1 MTAATER
8 LAGSE
13 GVLRTVLP
21 GGLRVITES
30 LPAVRS
36 AAFGIWA
43 GVGSRDEDPAHA
55 GATHYLEHLLFK
67 GTRRRSALE
76 ISASMDAVG
85 GELNAFTAKEYTCY
99 YARVLDADLPLAID
113 VLSDMVTSSLIE
125 PKEVDAE
132 RGVILEE
139 IAMNE
144 DDPADLVHE
153 AFSELAFGDTPLG
166 RPILGT
172 VDSINSITR
181 DRIAE
186 HYRARYTPDH
196 LVVAA
201 AGSLD
206 HDHVVELTA
215 AAFGAVLSG
224 QRAPAGPRL
233 TGPQAD
239 GGTATGVRL
248 VSRPVEQANIVLG
261 CAGLARNDDR
271 RFALGVLNAALG
283 GGMSSRLFQEVR
295 EKRGLAY
302 SVYSFSSQHAECGQW
317 GIYAGCLPAK
327 TEEVLSICQDEIA
340 KVIESGLT
348 DEELDRGKG
357 QLRGSIVLGLEDP
370 SSRMR
375 RLGKS
380 ELVYPRLEP
389 VDEILARIE
398 AVTHDQVREVAADG
412 AWPAEGAGHR
422 GAVRRRCRVRR
433 GAGELAAAPQYSRL
447 FWLRPALMPRSGC
460 RGAGRDALFCGACLL
475 RSRLAR
481 LSAPAVPLTSTRSV
495 PGGWCAASGRR
506 TTRGQRRS

>member
-1 MTAATER
+1 MTAGSQWP
-8 LAGSE
+8 AGGE
-13 GVLRTVLP
+13 AIRRTVLP
-21 GGLRVITES
+21 GGLRVVTEK

-36 AAFGIWA
+36 VAFGIWA
-43 GVGSRDEDPAHA
+43 GVGSRDEDVLHA

-67 GTRRRSALE
+67 GTARRSALA
-76 ISASMDAVG
+76 ISAAMDAVG

-99 YARVLDADLPLAID
+99 YARVLDEDLPLAID
-113 VLSDMVTSSLIE
+113 VLCDMVIGSLIE
-125 PKEVDAE
+125 PRDVDAE

-153 AFSELAFGDTPLG
+153 AFAARLFGDTPLG

-172 VDSINSITR
+172 VESINSISR

-186 HYRARYTPDH
+186 HYRARYTPDN

-206 HDHVVELTA
+206 HERVVELTR
-215 AAFGAVLSG
+215 AAFGSLVSG
-224 QRAPAGPRL
+224 DVAPVPPRL
-233 TGPQAD
+233 TGGVAHGA
-239 GGTATGVRL
+239 GGVSNGTGVRL
-248 VSRPVEQANIVLG
+248 LSRPVEQANLVLG
-261 CAGLARNDDR
+261 SAGLARTDPR

-302 SVYSFSSQHAECGQW
+302 SVYSFSSQHADTGEW
-317 GIYAGCLPAK
+317 GVYAGCLPAK
-327 TEEVLSICQDEIA
+327 TEEVLAICREEIA

-370 SSRMR
+370 SSRMS

-389 VDEILARIE
+389 VDEILAEID
-398 AVTHDQVREVAADG
+398 AVTHDQVRDVAAQILG
-412 AWPAEGAGHR
+412 QQMAL
-422 GAVRRRCRVRR
+422 AVV
-433 GAGELAAAPQYSRL
+433 GPFDDDDAFTAALAS
-447 FWLRPALMPRSGC
+447 
-460 RGAGRDALFCGACLL
+460 
-475 RSRLAR
+475 
-481 LSAPAVPLTSTRSV
+481 
-495 PGGWCAASGRR
+495 
-506 TTRGQRRS
+506 

>member
-1 MTAATER
+1 MTAGTQR
-8 LAGSE
+8 LVGNSGS
-13 GVLRTVLP
+13 VSRSVLP

-36 AAFGIWA
+36 AAFGIWV
-43 GVGSRDEDPAHA
+43 GVGSRDEDAEHT

-67 GTRRRSALE
+67 GTRRRTALD
-76 ISASMDAVG
+76 ISAAIDAVG

-99 YARVLDADLPLAID
+99 YARVLDVDVPLAID

-125 PKEVDAE
+125 PRDVDAE

-153 AFSELAFGDTPLG
+153 AFAAQLFGDTPLG

-172 VDSINSITR
+172 VDSINSISAA
-181 DRIAE
+181 RIAE
-186 HYRARYTPDH
+186 HYRVRYTPDS

-201 AGSLD
+201 AGNLD
-206 HDHVVELTA
+206 HDRVVELAA
-215 AAFGAVLSG
+215 AAFETALDAAT
-224 QRAPAGPRL
+224 APAPARL
-233 TGPQAD
+233 DGAEAD
-239 GGTATGVRL
+239 TTKGTGVRL
-248 VSRPVEQANIVLG
+248 VSRPVEQANLVLG
-261 CAGLARNDDR
+261 CPGMRRTDQR

-327 TEEVLSICQDEIA
+327 AEEVLAICQEEIA
-340 KVIESGLT
+340 KVIDSGLT
-348 DEELDRGKG
+348 DEELERGKG

-370 SSRMR
+370 SSRMS

-389 VDEILARIE
+389 VDEILAEID
-398 AVTHDQVREVAADG
+398 AVTHDHVREVAAAVLGQPMALAVVGPFDDDSAFAG
-412 AWPAEGAGHR
+412 A
-422 GAVRRRCRVRR
+422 
-433 GAGELAAAPQYSRL
+433 LAS
-447 FWLRPALMPRSGC
+447 
-460 RGAGRDALFCGACLL
+460 
-475 RSRLAR
+475 
-481 LSAPAVPLTSTRSV
+481 
-495 PGGWCAASGRR
+495 
-506 TTRGQRRS
+506 

>member
-1 MTAATER
+1 MTAETGR
-8 LAGSE
+8 LSGSDD
-13 GVLRTVLP
+13 GVKRTVLP

-30 LPAVRS
+30 LPSVRS

-67 GTRRRSALE
+67 GTPTRTALD
-76 ISASMDAVG
+76 ISAALDAVG

-144 DDPADLVHE
+144 DDPSDLVHE
-153 AFSELAFGDTPLG
+153 AFSAQLFGDTPLG

-172 VDSINSITR
+172 VDSINSISR

-186 HYRARYTPDH
+186 HYRARYTPDN
-196 LVVAA
+196 LVLAA
-201 AGSLD
+201 AGNLE
-206 HDHVVELTA
+206 HEQVLELART
-215 AAFGAVLSG
+215 AFGAALNG
-224 QRAPAGPRL
+224 NAAPAPPRL
-233 TGPQAD
+233 DGTQAGAATG
-239 GGTATGVRL
+239 TGVRL
-248 VSRPVEQANIVLG
+248 VTRPVEQANIVLG

-302 SVYSFSSQHAECGQW
+302 SVYSFSSQHAECGLW

-327 TEEVLSICQDEIA
+327 TEEVLAICQEEIA
-340 KVIESGLT
+340 KLIDSGLT
-348 DEELDRGKG
+348 DEEMERGKG

-370 SSRMR
+370 SSRMS

-389 VDEILARIE
+389 VDDILAEIE
-398 AVTHDQVREVAADG
+398 AVTPDQVRE
-412 AWPAEGAGHR
+412 
-422 GAVRRRCRVRR
+422 
-433 GAGELAAAPQYSRL
+433 LAAAVLGQPK
-447 FWLRPALMPRSGC
+447 ALAVVGPFDSD
-460 RGAGRDALFCGACLL
+460 DAFV
-475 RSRLAR
+475 
-481 LSAPAVPLTSTRSV
+481 SALQA
-495 PGGWCAASGRR
+495 
-506 TTRGQRRS
+506 